1 MKVYRYNT
9 KIDVVP
15 VINVSLVVVLTLM
28 MISPFLSETP
38 HDVALPEARA
48 HQMDDTE
55 KTEIVYTLDGK
66 IFIGDQEVPF
76 DELRADLEPLFRDN
90 PDALAVVK
98 ADKHLRYG
106 LVKELIAQV
115 EAAKAPRIA
124 IATDKMAA
132 GEGAPR

>member
-1 MKVYRYNT
+1 MKVYRYNS
-9 KIDVVP
+9 KVDVVP

-66 IFIGDQEVPF
+66 IYIGDEEIPF
-76 DELRADLEPLFRDN
+76 AELRADLEPLFRDN

-98 ADKHLRYG
+98 ADKNLLYG
-106 LVKELIAQV
+106 QVEKLIAEV
-115 EAAKAPRIA
+115 EAAQAPRIA
-124 IATDKMAA
+124 IATDKAPA
-132 GEGAPR
+132 GEGAP

>member
-1 MKVYRYNT
+1 MKVYRYNS
-9 KIDVVP
+9 KVDVVP

-66 IFIGDQEVPF
+66 IYIGDQEIPF
-76 DELRADLEPLFRDN
+76 GELRADLEPLFRDN
-90 PDALAVVK
+90 PDALAVIK
-98 ADKHLRYG
+98 ADKHLLYG
-106 LVKELIAQV
+106 QVEKLIAEV
-115 EAAKAPRIA
+115 EAAQAPRIA
-124 IATDKMAA
+124 IATDKAPA
-132 GEGAPR
+132 GEGAP